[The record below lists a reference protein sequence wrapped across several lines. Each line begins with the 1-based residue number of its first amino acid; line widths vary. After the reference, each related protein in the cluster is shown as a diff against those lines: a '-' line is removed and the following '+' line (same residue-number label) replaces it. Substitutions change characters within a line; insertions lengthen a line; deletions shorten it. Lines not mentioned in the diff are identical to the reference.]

1 MNSILLNSLNSDF
14 LKDEDIVKYLSS
26 FTIFHSWLLEED
38 NGLHDEAFFA
48 AKDVLN
54 FIKSGVKVKKK
65 KSIKMYFEQ
74 FDIESIK
81 QFIKPLTDLINVNIN
96 EDISLALSKKNELI
110 SLGILSF
117 TKQYIEQVTI
127 FNQEQLEEKQIVQQV
142 QQKLTED
149 GQTMMLKEEKT
160 FFEQPNAITT
170 PYTNWLR
177 GEIAPVL
184 EKLKEAYYTTV
195 IPNQLVRSFVK
206 DFRRFVGG
214 KLLLRITEM
223 NEKTVVG
230 NPLEITSNGYEE
242 MEHPFLNIS
251 WEVSA
256 PIERHIKNIKYKV
269 GDVVEAAFNESRNDN
284 FKHLLIFVDFVNATV
299 VPRTITDVLQ
309 STMKSNVMKDVF
321 DQINLSEQNDEQIQ
335 AFVIQKVLEN
345 SDSVK
350 GKINTELEKLQN
362 QFKELKEKEDEL
374 ELKKHNLDEKEK
386 EWEAILKRIGFY
398 KNFDNFQNGK
408 YNEEDKKNP
417 YEPTHFIEQLQSL
430 FYYNDDQQLVYKKDI
445 IRSFVYALQS
455 NILTV
460 LAGPSG
466 TGKSSIVHAF
476 ANAVENVEV
485 RMVPVQSS
493 WTDTQDLL
501 GYFHPTDKAFVP
513 TPFMEAMAEASLE
526 ENINK
531 VFLICLDEM
540 NLAHVEYYFS
550 EILSAR
556 EEKKQEIR
564 LYPKRHWET
573 AKLILKEGHVDVER
587 LQSAAELI
595 ELYPPVFN
603 IPPNVRFIGTLNM
616 DHTVKPLSP
625 KVIDRSFIIEIN
637 HLSASEKRTI
647 ISSLNKIEGKVQ
659 MNYGTFI
666 ETHSDEM
673 ITGSYIEQIQAIS
686 NLLEEFPN
694 ASLNSRG
701 IKHLMKMLTYC
712 KDESEMDQLLDYL
725 IYGKILPRLE
735 IKKNDFVKY
744 ENSINQEIRKYKES
758 YAKLQKMLQAKHTIT
773 FW

>member
-1 MNSILLNSLNSDF
+1 MNLVSLNSDF
-14 LKDEDIVKYLSS
+14 LKDEEIVKYLSS
-26 FTIFHSWLLEED
+26 FTNFHAWLLEED
-38 NGLHDEAFFA
+38 NILQGEAFVE
-48 AKDVLN
+48 AKDVLS

-65 KSIKMYFEQ
+65 KSIKLYFEQ

-81 QFIKPLTDLINVNIN
+81 QYIKPLTDLINANTN
-96 EDISLALSKKNELI
+96 EDIGLVLSKKNELI

-117 TKQYIEQVTI
+117 TKQYIEQVTQ
-127 FNQEQLEEKQIVQQV
+127 FNQEQLEEKQIGQQV

-149 GQTMMLKEEKT
+149 EEEA
-160 FFEQPNAITT
+160 FLDQPSTIAT

-177 GEIAPVL
+177 GEIASTL
-184 EKLKEAYYTTV
+184 EKLKEAYNTTG
-195 IPNQLVRSFVK
+195 ISDQLVRSFVK

-230 NPLEITSNGYEE
+230 IPLEITSSGYEE
-242 MEHPFLNIS
+242 MDHPFLNIS
-251 WEVSA
+251 WEAFA
-256 PIERHIKNIKYKV
+256 PIERHLKKIKYKV
-269 GDVVEAAFNESRNDN
+269 GDVVEASFKERRNDN
-284 FKHLLIFVDFVNATV
+284 LKHLLIFVDFVNATV
-299 VPRTITDVLQ
+299 VPRTITEVLQ
-309 STMKSNVMKDVF
+309 STMKSSVMKDVF
-321 DQINLSEQNDEQIQ
+321 DQLNVSEQNDEQIQ
-335 AFVIQKVLEN
+335 AFVIQKVSEN
-345 SDSVK
+345 SDLVK
-350 GKINTELEKLQN
+350 GKLNSELEKLQN
-362 QFKELKEKEDEL
+362 QFEELKEKEDEL

-386 EWEAILKRIGFY
+386 EWVAILKRIDFY
-398 KNFDNFQNGK
+398 KNLNNFRNDNYK
-408 YNEEDKKNP
+408 EEDKKST
-417 YEPTHFIEQLQSL
+417 YEPTRFIEQLQSL
-430 FYYNDDQQLVYKKDI
+430 FYYNDDQQLVYNKEI

-513 TPFMEAMAEASLE
+513 TPFMEAMAEARLE

-531 VFLICLDEM
+531 IFLICLDEM

-573 AKLILKEGHVDVER
+573 AKLILKEGQGDVER
-587 LQSAAELI
+587 LHSAAELI

-647 ISSLNKIEGKVQ
+647 ISSLNKVEGKVQ
-659 MNYGTFI
+659 MNHDTFI
-666 ETHSDEM
+666 ETHSDE
-673 ITGSYIEQIQAIS
+673 IVIGRYIEQVQAIS
-686 NLLEEFPN
+686 NLFEEFPN

-701 IKHLMKMLTYC
+701 IKHITKMLTYC
-712 KDESEMDQLLDYL
+712 NDESEMDQLLDYL

-735 IKKNDFVKY
+735 IKKNDFVIY
-744 ENSINQEIRKYKES
+744 ENNINREIRKYKES
-758 YAKLQKMLQAKHTIT
+758 YEKLQKMLQAKHTIT